1 MTFRQKTLLPC
12 SGMKNAGGMVYVPP
26 TPCPRAAHVSA
37 YPAAYPAAYV
47 DHTGRAETKEIP
59 LEWFGRREE
68 KIRLVLG
75 GGLT

>member
-1 MTFRQKTLLPC
+1 
-12 SGMKNAGGMVYVPP
+12 MKNAGGMVYVPP

-37 YPAAYPAAYV
+37 YPAAYV
-47 DHTGRAETKEIP
+47 ERTGRAETKEIP
-59 LEWFGRREE
+59 LERSGRHER